1 MVKAIEQIRRDLNTL
16 TDKVCTVRQS
26 LRDVYADYLAVLG
39 TSLERQLV
47 LAGFQL
53 CTHVYPDN
61 LLALSYDQ
69 RQKMQQDLRQI
80 AKQTSLELGRILI
93 ETEAQDEEDEEEEI
107 LISETIIATDD
118 ENVEQELL
126 EVFESLDEAIADP
139 ENNEKD
145 NSVTSKNKESD
156 EQDERRAELS
166 QLAERI
172 AASISEMMQNSEAE
186 AEAMDENS
194 PEALVEEYRHL
205 EKRVRKTLR
214 RSSKNANRL
223 FQNVGVLSKHIPQ
236 KVLDVALQNERPSNS
251 NAKINNLVNLIIEA
265 DMGDKKKRRT
275 KVTAVDL
282 KLSEIEFSD
291 PQVTVQR
298 GRIREQLEKIKKLKK
313 YYKKTK
319 RELTIAEAEAA
330 WRSSWHEGELPE
342 TDIPSL

>member
-16 TDKVCTVRQS
+16 TEKVCTVRQS
-26 LRDVYADYLAVLG
+26 LHEAYADYLTVLG

-53 CTHVYPDN
+53 CTHIYPDN
-61 LLALSYDQ
+61 MLALSYDQ

-80 AKQTSLELGRILI
+80 AKQTNLELGRVLTDL
-93 ETEAQDEEDEEEEI
+93 EQPEEQEEEEAI
-107 LISETIIATDD
+107 LLSETIIATDD

-126 EVFESLDEAIADP
+126 EVFESLDEVIPDLKQ
-139 ENNEKD
+139 ENNSPTKSAEDDTDEKD
-145 NSVTSKNKESD
+145 D
-156 EQDERRAELS
+156 RRAELS

-172 AASISEMMQNSEAE
+172 AASISEMMQSEAE
-186 AEAMDENS
+186 AEPIDENS
-194 PEALVEEYRHL
+194 PEALIEEYRRL
-205 EKRVRKTLR
+205 EKRIRTTLR
-214 RSSKNANRL
+214 RGSKNSNRL
-223 FQNVGVLSKHIPQ
+223 FQDAGVLPKHIPQ

-275 KVTAVDL
+275 KITAVDL

-298 GRIREQLEKIKKLKK
+298 SRIREELKKIKKLKK

-330 WRSSWHEGELPE
+330 WRSSWHEGALPQE
-342 TDIPSL
+342 TETPNL

>member
-16 TDKVCTVRQS
+16 TEKVCTVRQS

-69 RQKMQQDLRQI
+69 RHKMQQDLRQI
-80 AKQTSLELGRILI
+80 AQQTNLELGRIL
-93 ETEAQDEEDEEEEI
+93 TEAEAPDEDDEEEEI
-107 LISETIIATDD
+107 LLSETIIATDD

-126 EVFESLDEAIADP
+126 EVFESLDEAIAPSEEENGDRPTP
-139 ENNEKD
+139 ETKEASDEKD
-145 NSVTSKNKESD
+145 D
-156 EQDERRAELS
+156 RRAELS

-172 AASISEMMQNSEAE
+172 AASISEMMQSEAE
-186 AEAMDENS
+186 AEPVDENS

-205 EKRVRKTLR
+205 EKRVKKTLR

-223 FQNVGVLSKHIPQ
+223 FQDAGVLPKHIPQ

-298 GRIREQLEKIKKLKK
+298 GRIREQLTKIKKLKK

-330 WRSSWHEGELPE
+330 WRSSWHEGDLPQE
-342 TDIPSL
+342 TETQS